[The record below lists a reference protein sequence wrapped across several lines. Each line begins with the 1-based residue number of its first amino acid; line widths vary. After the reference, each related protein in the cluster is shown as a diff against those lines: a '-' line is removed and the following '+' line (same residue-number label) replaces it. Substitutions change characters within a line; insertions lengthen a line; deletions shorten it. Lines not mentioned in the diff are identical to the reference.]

1 MASSIAENIAVVRE
15 RIAGALRRSGRPD
28 EAVKIVGI
36 TKKFDHERV
45 DDLIRAGIEDIGEN
59 RIQEFT
65 EKKPLVHLPCRWHL
79 VGTLQRN
86 KATKA
91 IGQFHLIHSIDSIRL
106 AETLNRLG
114 EERDVVTRIL
124 LQINTS
130 GESTKHGF
138 SPNETIDRAGE
149 ISQLPFLKLE
159 GLMTIGPFTDDTR
172 MIRRSFGQ
180 LRDLRDRV
188 RRSLDIPLPELS
200 MGMSDDFEIAVEEG
214 ATIVR
219 LGTVLLG
226 KRPQ

>member
-15 RIAGALRRSGRPD
+15 RIAGALCRSGRPD
-28 EAVKIVGI
+28 EAVTIVGI

-45 DDLIRAGIEDIGEN
+45 EDLIHAGIEDIGEN

-65 EKKPLVHLPCRWHL
+65 EKQPLVRLPCRWHL

-91 IGQFHLIHSIDSIRL
+91 IGQFHLIHSIDSTRL

-114 EERDVVTRIL
+114 EERDIMTRIL

-149 ISQLPFLKLE
+149 ISQFPFLKLE
-159 GLMTIGPFTDDTR
+159 GLMTIGPFTGDTR

-180 LRDLRDRV
+180 LRELRDRA
-188 RRSLDIPLPELS
+188 RRSLALPLPELS